1 MASDHENPFNP
12 QAPDFEDIR
21 TIVDF
26 LKECDYGKLQ
36 YIPYKDYDFLYLK
49 HTLPEMMEQEK
60 KTLIA
65 FKNNDPILYEQ
76 SFSKSYYERE
86 IGIDHDCVVLADIF
100 LHNQAMD
107 MDQVYAHCKDIYKI
121 VTKYA
126 IVDGDKLIFPYR
138 IVPIYTFY
146 LIADP
151 LTAVNRETVFL
162 FRDSFFLSS
171 FILLHLSFAGM
182 TVLDCGM
189 GSGILSLMASMKQSK
204 KVYGIDINP
213 RAVAFAELNK
223 QLNGIHVDVEFVQSS
238 FEEFDKSFDICISNP
253 PYMLNPRCHCASED
267 GGEHYGLDL
276 ALNLVEKV
284 QMARKRLILILAA
297 PIINGVNHFEAQL
310 RRVEY
315 KKRFSE
321 RQTLIPE
328 MEDDIPYTED
338 HITEVEL
345 AIFDIAAP

>member
-12 QAPDFEDIR
+12 QVPDLEDFK
-21 TIVDF
+21 TIINF
-26 LKECDYGKLQ
+26 LRQCDYSKLQ
-36 YIPYKDYDFLYLK
+36 SIPYKDYDFLYVK
-49 HTLPEMMEQEK
+49 HLLPEMLEQEQ
-60 KTLIA
+60 KTLLA
-65 FKNNDPILYEQ
+65 FNNNDPILYEQ
-76 SFSKSYYERE
+76 TFNKYYYERE
-86 IGIDHDCVVLADIF
+86 VGIDHDCMVLADIF
-100 LHNQAMD
+100 LHNHPMD
-107 MDQVYAHCKDIYKI
+107 MDQVYAHCKEIYKI
-121 VTKYA
+121 ITKYA
-126 IVDGDKLIFPYR
+126 IVDGETIIFPYR

-151 LTAVNRETVFL
+151 LTAKDKETVFL

-171 FILLHLSFAGM
+171 YILLHLNFTNM
-182 TVLDCGM
+182 TVLDCGI
-189 GSGILSLMASMKQSK
+189 GSGILSLMAATKQPK

-213 RAVAFAELNK
+213 RAVAFAGLNK
-223 QLNGIHVDVEFVQSS
+223 QLNGIQTDVEFVESS
-238 FEEFDKSFDICISNP
+238 FEDFDSSFDICISNP
-253 PYMLNPRCHCASED
+253 PYMLNPRCHCESED

-310 RRVEY
+310 QRVEY

-321 RQTLIPE
+321 RQTLISE

-338 HITEVEL
+338 DVTEVEL